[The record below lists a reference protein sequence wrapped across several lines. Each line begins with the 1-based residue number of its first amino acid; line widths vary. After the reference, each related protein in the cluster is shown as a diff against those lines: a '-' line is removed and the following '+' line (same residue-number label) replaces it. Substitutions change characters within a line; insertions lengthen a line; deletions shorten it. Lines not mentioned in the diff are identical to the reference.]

1 MSDAPTFDLQS
12 HSLHSDGALSPTE
25 VVAIAAGAGV
35 ELLALSDHDTVAGVD
50 EALAAGETHG
60 VRVVPT
66 AEISAVH
73 NAYEDLHV
81 LGYCIDH
88 HDEQFLERLETFRAD
103 RETRAS
109 RMADA
114 LRELGFTVDESLLE
128 ARAATGKPIGRPH
141 LAAAVIAHPDNAER
155 LDNEGRADVSPFI
168 EAYLIPGRA
177 GYRPRTFPSVRDAIG
192 VIKEAGGVAVWAHP
206 FWDLDDTEEVLAT
219 IDMFRGWGV
228 DGVEVFYP
236 VHTEEQ
242 TRAIAEKCATEGL
255 LMTGSSDY
263 HGPEHRVF
271 SAFRAHDLH
280 GLEPALGRIADG
292 GDGVSA
298 PTTG

>member
-1 MSDAPTFDLQS
+1 VADAPTFDLQS

-25 VVAIAAGAGV
+25 VVALAAGAGV

-81 LGYCIDH
+81 LGYGIDH
-88 HDEQFLERLETFRAD
+88 HDAHFLERLEAFRAD
-103 RETRAS
+103 RGTRAS
-109 RMADA
+109 RMAEA
-114 LRELGFTVDESLLE
+114 LRELGFTVDESVLD
-128 ARAATGKPIGRPH
+128 ARAKTGKPIGRPH

-155 LDNEGRADVSPFI
+155 LEQEGRADVSPFI

-177 GYRPRTFPSVRDAIG
+177 GYRPREFPSVREAIEL
-192 VIKEAGGVAVWAHP
+192 IKETGGVAVWAHP
-206 FWDLDDTEEVLAT
+206 FWDLDDTEEVIAT
-219 IDMFRGWGV
+219 IDLFRGWGV

-236 VHTEEQ
+236 VHSEEQ
-242 TRAIAEKCATEGL
+242 TRAIAEKCAAEGL
-255 LMTGSSDY
+255 LMTGSSDF
-263 HGPEHRVF
+263 HGPEHRLF
-271 SAFRAHDLH
+271 SGFRAFDLY
-280 GLEPALGRIADG
+280 GLEPNLGPIAAAG
-292 GDGVSA
+292 GGAS
-298 PTTG
+298 TRTLS